1 MNLLGGKDD
10 LILLHRKCPICC
22 SLDYSTAF
30 RGTIPS
36 VTTNINHQFNLV
48 RCNNCGTI
56 YVNPAPSPN
65 ELMKYYPSEYYLDQN
80 TFQKKIISS
89 LGALSPIRS
98 FISLSLNRKAK
109 GKVLEIGCADG
120 RNLEPFL
127 RLGWQAYG
135 VEPNERLATV
145 ARTRGIFV
153 HLGFLDSYVASTQF
167 DAVILS
173 HVLEHDYDPL
183 MMLKKVKSL
192 LSGDGLLY
200 VEVSILG
207 STSFLL
213 FKKYWGGLEFP
224 LHLTLFNEKTFIR
237 LVKNIGFNI
246 VYLKKRT
253 LLGDSFRTML
263 KIVPD
268 YKRKTKLQKV
278 LFLASVILLQTLL
291 LAFNT
296 FFRKGDALAIIAKT
310 T

>member
-1 MNLLGGKDD
+1 
-10 LILLHRKCPICC
+10 
-22 SLDYSTAF
+22 
-30 RGTIPS
+30 
-36 VTTNINHQFNLV
+36 
-48 RCNNCGTI
+48 
-56 YVNPAPSPN
+56 
-65 ELMKYYPSEYYLDQN
+65 
-80 TFQKKIISS
+80 
-89 LGALSPIRS
+89 
-98 FISLSLNRKAK
+98 
-109 GKVLEIGCADG
+109 
-120 RNLEPFL
+120 
-127 RLGWQAYG
+127 
-135 VEPNERLATV
+135 
-145 ARTRGIFV
+145 
-153 HLGFLDSYVASTQF
+153 
-167 DAVILS
+167 
-173 HVLEHDYDPL
+173 
-183 MMLKKVKSL
+183 

-200 VEVSILG
+200 VEVPILG